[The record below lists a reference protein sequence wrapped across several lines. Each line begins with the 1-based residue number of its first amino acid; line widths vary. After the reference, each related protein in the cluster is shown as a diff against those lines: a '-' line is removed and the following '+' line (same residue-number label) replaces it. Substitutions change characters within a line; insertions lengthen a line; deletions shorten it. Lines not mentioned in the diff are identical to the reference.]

1 MNLVFM
7 KQKAT
12 ILLVYL
18 SLYLLTTPS
27 YGQEDTSFL
36 NPPRIIHFPDF
47 EPRHK
52 LERRKF
58 TGIPSLAITEKEKTF
73 WAVWYAGTSPAE
85 DQNNYVVLSNS
96 SDQGQ
101 NWKEVLVIDPDGE
114 GPVRAF
120 DPEVW
125 VDPLGKIWVFWAQTI
140 GMDGTRSGV
149 WSITGI
155 KSAQGII
162 EWSDPRRL
170 TDGIM
175 MCKPLLLSNG
185 DWVLPASTWRLTDN
199 SARMV
204 VSGDQGQTWKV
215 RGAVHVP
222 KPHRS
227 YDEHHF
233 VEKGEGTLWALLRT
247 SYGIGESYSF
257 DSGKTWSDLKPSSIA
272 HPSARFFI
280 RRLRSG
286 NLLLVKH
293 GPVAIKTGRSH
304 LMAFLSEDNGK
315 SWSEGLLI
323 DQRAGVSYPDGQE
336 TADGTVYIIYDRDRT
351 GAREILMT
359 HFKEEDILD
368 KAGDEQMVT
377 VYNRRKIISEK
388 IE

>member
-1 MNLVFM
+1 M
-7 KQKAT
+7 KQKV
-12 ILLVYL
+12 IVFLVFLSVSLLAV
-18 SLYLLTTPS
+18 PS
-27 YGQEDTSFL
+27 NGQGNTSFL
-36 NPPRIIHFPDF
+36 NPPQVIHFSDF
-47 EPRHK
+47 ESRHK
-52 LERRKF
+52 LEHRKF
-58 TGIPSLAITEKEKTF
+58 SGIPSLAISEKEETF

-85 DQNNYVVLSNS
+85 DENNYVVLSNS

-101 NWKEVLVIDPDGE
+101 NWEEVLAIDPDGE

-155 KSAQGII
+155 KSAEGIF
-162 EWSDPRRL
+162 EWSAPRRL

-204 VSGDQGQTWKV
+204 VSNDQGQTWKV

-227 YDEHHF
+227 FDEHQF
-233 VEKGEGTLWALLRT
+233 VEKADGSLWALLRT
-247 SYGIGESYSF
+247 SYGIGESYSV

-280 RRLRSG
+280 RRLKSG

-293 GPVAIKTGRSH
+293 GPIAIKTGRSH
-304 LMAFLSEDNGK
+304 LMAFLSEDDGK
-315 SWSEGLLI
+315 SWSNGLLI

-336 TADGTVYIIYDRDRT
+336 TVDGSIYIIYDRDRT
-351 GAREILMT
+351 GDREILMT
-359 HFKEEDILD
+359 HFKEEDILN
-368 KAGDEQMVT
+368 KASDEQMVAVYKHRKT
-377 VYNRRKIISEK
+377 VSKKFE
-388 IE
+388 